1 MNKIKI
7 FKELLN
13 QFETEEIRMYCEDMI
28 QLIPDYIFQ
37 IPSSTSMKYHNK
49 TQCQTH
55 GQIYHI
61 IMFGAIMN
69 YILGLKYIR
78 DNKIVTPE
86 QRDCLRCTPI
96 FHDAIKCGFEADV
109 NSYSVFEHPLL
120 AGKWIRETSV
130 KHDIKQE
137 LKDYIASLCESHS
150 GEWTTSK
157 KSSEV
162 LPEPVSDDGFIV
174 HLADYLSSR
183 ANLDMIYSTEF
194 LELLG
199 DYSPKLPD
207 INEYKLNFGKH
218 NGMTLLEV
226 KEVDSGYIEWLKEN
240 YGREPV
246 RSLLKQL

>member
-1 MNKIKI
+1 MDKVKI
-7 FKELLN
+7 FEELLN
-13 QFETEEIRMYCEDMI
+13 EFETEEVRAYCEDMI
-28 QLIPDYIFQ
+28 QLIPDYIFL

-61 IMFGAIMN
+61 IMFGTIIN
-69 YILGLKYIR
+69 YILGLKYVRENIAT
-78 DNKIVTPE
+78 TPM

-96 FHDAIKCGFEADV
+96 FHDALKCGIDGDV

-120 AGKWIRETSV
+120 AGQWIRETVV
-130 KHDIKQE
+130 KHDLSMEVKE
-137 LKDYIASLCESHS
+137 FIANLCESHS

-157 KSSEV
+157 KSSV
-162 LPEPVSDDGFIV
+162 LLPEPQTDAAFLV

-183 ANLDMIYSTEF
+183 ANLDMIYSIEF

-199 DYSPKLPD
+199 DYSPELPD
-207 INEYKLNFGKH
+207 IREYKLTFGKFV
-218 NGMTLLEV
+218 GRTLPEI
-226 KEVDSGYIEWLKEN
+226 KKFNPGYIDWLKEN
-240 YGREPV
+240 YGKEPV

>member
-1 MNKIKI
+1 MDKVKV
-7 FKELLN
+7 FEELLN
-13 QFETEEIRMYCEDMI
+13 KFETEEMRKYCEDMI

-61 IMFGAIMN
+61 VMFGTIMN
-69 YILGLKYIR
+69 YILELKYVKERIAK
-78 DNKIVTPE
+78 NPIK
-86 QRDCLRCTPI
+86 RDCLRCTPI
-96 FHDAIKCGFEADV
+96 FHDAIKCGFDGDV

-130 KHDIKQE
+130 EHDVNQEIKN
-137 LKDYIASLCESHS
+137 YIAALCESHS

-162 LPEPVSDDGFIV
+162 LPEPQSDEAFIV

-194 LELLG
+194 LEMLG
-199 DYSPKLPD
+199 DYSPELPD

-218 NGMTLLEV
+218 NGLSLPEI

-240 YGREPV
+240 YGKEPV

>member
-1 MNKIKI
+1 MNKTKV
-7 FKELLN
+7 FEELLN
-13 QFETEEIRMYCEDMI
+13 QFETEEIRKYCEDMI

-55 GQIYHI
+55 GQLYHI
-61 IMFGAIMN
+61 VMFGTIMN

-78 DNKIVTPE
+78 EHKVTTPK

-120 AGKWIRETSV
+120 AGEWIRETRV
-130 KHDIKQE
+130 EHDIEQE
-137 LKDYIASLCESHS
+137 LKEYIASLCESHS

-157 KSSEV
+157 KSVKV
-162 LPEPVSDDGFIV
+162 LPEPVSDDAFIV
-174 HLADYLSSR
+174 HLSDYLSSR
-183 ANLDMIYSTEF
+183 ANLDMIYSLEF

-199 DYSPKLPD
+199 DYSPELPD
-207 INEYKLNFGKH
+207 VNTYQLTFGKYS
-218 NGMTLLEV
+218 GKTLPEINAF
-226 KEVDSGYIEWLKEN
+226 DPGYIDWLKEN
-240 YGREPV
+240 IGREPI
-246 RSLLKQL
+246 RSLLSQI

>member
-7 FKELLN
+7 FEELLN
-13 QFETEEIRMYCEDMI
+13 EFETEEVRAYCEDMI

-55 GQIYHI
+55 GQLYHI
-61 IMFGAIMN
+61 IMFGTIMN
-69 YILGLKYIR
+69 YILGLKYVR
-78 DNKIVTPE
+78 DNIATTPV

-96 FHDAIKCGFEADV
+96 FHDALKCGVDADV

-120 AGKWIRETSV
+120 AGQWIRETVVEHDLPMEV
-130 KHDIKQE
+130 KE
-137 LKDYIASLCESHS
+137 FIADLCERHS

-157 KSSEV
+157 KSSAV
-162 LPEPVSDDGFIV
+162 LPEPQTDLEFFV

-183 ANLDMIYSTEF
+183 ANLDMTYSLEF

-199 DYSPKLPD
+199 DYSPELPD

-218 NGMTLLEV
+218 NGMTLPEI
-226 KEVDSGYIEWLKEN
+226 KESNPGYIEWLKEN
-240 YGREPV
+240 YGKEPI
-246 RSLLKQL
+246 RSLLKQV